1 MFTQF
6 SIPNVLTTNPIIFQA
21 FSEVKPH
28 IVISVPL
35 IIEKIIKK
43 RSTELTRKQYM
54 VAKYMIDHP
63 DEMAYITL
71 KELSQNIGVTEI
83 TILNTC
89 ASLGYEGFT
98 QIKYEFRK
106 DIIQKQKTDV
116 LDDSSVYTEKVSKYE
131 HDNREKVLSE
141 IGDEEVK
148 AITDYW
154 QNIDLKKYFEA
165 ADLILNSKQIFIC
178 GSDVNV
184 LRTVLTN
191 TVAIAQADTPRQ
203 FESQVTV

>member
-1 MFTQF
+1 M
-6 SIPNVLTTNPIIFQA
+6 V
-21 FSEVKPH
+21 
-28 IVISVPL
+28 
-35 IIEKIIKK
+35 IIENIKK

-54 VAKYMIDHP
+54 VAMYMIDHP

-116 LDDSSVYTEKVSKYE
+116 LDDSSVYTEKFPNMNMITGKRFCQRLEMKRSKLL
-131 HDNREKVLSE
+131 R
-141 IGDEEVK
+141 
-148 AITDYW
+148 ITGK
-154 QNIDLKKYFEA
+154 I
-165 ADLILNSKQIFIC
+165 LI
-178 GSDVNV
+178 
-184 LRTVLTN
+184 
-191 TVAIAQADTPRQ
+191 
-203 FESQVTV
+203 

>member
-1 MFTQF
+1 MD
-6 SIPNVLTTNPIIFQA
+6 
-21 FSEVKPH
+21 
-28 IVISVPL
+28 
-35 IIEKIIKK
+35 IIENIKK

-106 DIIQKQKTDV
+106 DIMFWTIAVSIQRKFPNMNMITGKRFCQRLEMKR
-116 LDDSSVYTEKVSKYE
+116 SKLL
-131 HDNREKVLSE
+131 R
-141 IGDEEVK
+141 
-148 AITDYW
+148 ITGK
-154 QNIDLKKYFEA
+154 I
-165 ADLILNSKQIFIC
+165 LI
-178 GSDVNV
+178 
-184 LRTVLTN
+184 
-191 TVAIAQADTPRQ
+191 
-203 FESQVTV
+203 

>member
-1 MFTQF
+1 MD
-6 SIPNVLTTNPIIFQA
+6 
-21 FSEVKPH
+21 
-28 IVISVPL
+28 
-35 IIEKIIKK
+35 IIESIKK
-43 RSTELTRKQYM
+43 RSTELTRKQCM

-71 KELSQNIGVTEI
+71 KELSRDIGVTEI

-89 ASLGYEGFT
+89 ASLGYESFT

-116 LDDSSVYTEKVSKYE
+116 LDDSSVYTEKVPKYE
-131 HDNREKVLSE
+131 HDNREKVLAE

-154 QNIDLKKYFEA
+154 
-165 ADLILNSKQIFIC
+165 
-178 GSDVNV
+178 
-184 LRTVLTN
+184 
-191 TVAIAQADTPRQ
+191 
-203 FESQVTV
+203 